1 MVGNMNE
8 TISCAGLRTAIFAAA
23 VWLLGGC
30 GTILPQ
36 GVTVAPPVATDASL
50 RTGLPKAA
58 QPEGTGEYLIAVN
71 DELDIKFID
80 HSDFDERVRVRPDG
94 SVSLQMVGAVRA
106 EGLTPA
112 ELGVDLR
119 RRYRALTEGS
129 GQKEYLIGVND
140 VLEIKFT
147 YRAALNEKQQVRPDG
162 KLLLPLVGTVV
173 AEGKTPEQLSSEL
186 HGLYAEY
193 LRIPDLVV
201 VLREAAVPVYR
212 RGGHEVRAGLERAE
226 PTVMVRSF
234 AMPQVFVGGEVAR
247 PGVMNHRRA
256 LTLMQAIIEAGGH
269 KPSGELRSVIVLR
282 KSNAAQPL
290 VIRRDLRADLET
302 PLTNDIVLEP
312 YDVVVIPKT
321 AAATLAEILEQNVFN
336 ILPFVKNS
344 AFSFLYQVNQTETK
358 VVP

>member
-1 MVGNMNE
+1 MDR
-8 TISCAGLRTAIFAAA
+8 TQIAISLRGAVFAAA
-23 VWLLGGC
+23 AWLLGGC

-36 GVTVAPPVATDASL
+36 GVTVAPPVATDANL
-50 RTGLPKAA
+50 RADLAKAA
-58 QPEGTGEYLIAVN
+58 QPTGTGEYRVAVN

-80 HSDFDERVRVRPDG
+80 QSDFDERVRVRPDG
-94 SVSLQMVGAVRA
+94 SISLQLVGSVRA

-112 ELGVDLR
+112 ELEAELR
-119 RRYRALTEGS
+119 RRFRALAEGS
-129 GQKEYLIGVND
+129 GQKEYLIGAND
-140 VLEIKFT
+140 ILEIKFT
-147 YRAALNEKQQVRPDG
+147 YRGALNEKQQVRPDG

-173 AEGKTPEQLSSEL
+173 AEGKTPEQLSREL
-186 HGLYAEY
+186 RVLYAEH

-212 RGGHEVRAGLERAE
+212 RGGREVRAGLERAE
-226 PTVMVRSF
+226 PAVMVRSF
-234 AMPQVFVGGEVAR
+234 ALPQVFVGGEVAR

-269 KPSGELRSVIVLR
+269 KPSGELRSVLVLR
-282 KSNAAQPL
+282 KSSAEQPL
-290 VIRRDLRADLET
+290 VIRRNLRADLET
-302 PLTNDIVLEP
+302 PQTNDIVLEP

-321 AAATLAEILEQNVFN
+321 AAATLAEVLEQNVFN

-344 AFSFLYQVNQTETK
+344 AFSFLYQVNRMETR